1 MQSGARGLY
10 QYALLNLAI
19 LHADFG
25 CFSEAITAMQETIAT
40 ARENHDMPCLN
51 YSLSWLHQFGR
62 KHPEE
67 MTGIQKRGV
76 LGSEKEALSFLKAK
90 AKETNMWPL
99 LSKTL
104 LSEAKFILS
113 NVSLDVR
120 SLGLVAFRPCMAD
133 IAALRGIACLK
144 LSRALLRQPISTS
157 LKILANHMVV
167 NG

>member
-10 QYALLNLAI
+10 QYALLNLSI

-25 CFSEAITAMQETIAT
+25 CFPEAITAMQETIAT

-76 LGSEKEALSFLKAK
+76 LGSEKEALLFLKTK
-90 AKETNMWPL
+90 AKETNMW
-99 LSKTL
+99 TL
-104 LSEAKFILS
+104 LSVGCQAWVYTEIFLACDACSSPVEDVLQSQCKS
-113 NVSLDVR
+113 AHMVSL
-120 SLGLVAFRPCMAD
+120 G
-133 IAALRGIACLK
+133 
-144 LSRALLRQPISTS
+144 
-157 LKILANHMVV
+157 
-167 NG
+167 

>member
-67 MTGIQKRGV
+67 MTSIQKRGV
-76 LGSEKEALSFLKAK
+76 LGSEREALSFLKAK
-90 AKETNMWPL
+90 ARETDMWML

-104 LSEAKFILS
+104 LGEAKLILS
-113 NVSLDVR
+113 NVSLLVKSLCLVTSR
-120 SLGLVAFRPCMAD
+120 SCVADTAT
-133 IAALRGIACLK
+133 LRGTACLK
-144 LSRALLRQPISTS
+144 LSRALSRQPSLTS
-157 LKILANHMVV
+157 PIILAIHMVA